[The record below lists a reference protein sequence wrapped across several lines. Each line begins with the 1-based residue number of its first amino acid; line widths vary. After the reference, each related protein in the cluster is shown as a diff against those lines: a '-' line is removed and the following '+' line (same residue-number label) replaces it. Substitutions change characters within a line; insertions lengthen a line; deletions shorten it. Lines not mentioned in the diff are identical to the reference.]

1 MNQDIYDVVVLGGGA
16 SGMMAAVVAAQ
27 NGARVLLLEKNQS
40 LGNKLSITG
49 GGRCN
54 IMNAEENVHTLLANY
69 GDAAKF
75 LYSPFATFGLAETRA
90 FFEGNGLALKTEAR
104 QRVFPVSEQ
113 AEDVVALFVSLLK
126 HHKVVVRTNEA
137 IISINQTA
145 KHISSV
151 TTKKGTYMAKQFI
164 LATGGL
170 SHSETGST
178 GDGFGWLSS
187 LGHSVKK
194 PNPSLVPMLSPD
206 AWVHSLAGTSL
217 DSVRITFSNGQTS
230 IKKTGRLLFTHFGL
244 SGPMILNAAREVSE
258 MLKAD
263 DVKATIDLFP
273 GSDDAKLQK
282 EAHEIFTE
290 HSNKAFKNVIRLIA
304 PPGLG
309 NAIAS
314 MLPKE
319 QLERKT
325 HSITRPERQAFLS
338 LLRSLPLSI
347 TGTKGDDWSI
357 VSDGGVDL
365 SEIDTRTMRS
375 RLIDNLFVTGDL
387 LHISRPSGGFS
398 LQLCWTTG
406 AIAGMSA
413 AKS

>member
-1 MNQDIYDVVVLGGGA
+1 MNQTIYDVAVLGGGA
-16 SGMMAAVVAAQ
+16 SGMMAAATAAKS
-27 NGARVLLLEKNQS
+27 GARVLLLEKNLS
-40 LGNKLSITG
+40 LGNKLAITG

-54 IMNAEENVHTLLANY
+54 IMNGEEDLHALLANY

-90 FFEGNGLALKTEAR
+90 FFEENGLSLKTEAR
-104 QRVFPVSEQ
+104 QRVFPESER
-113 AEDVVALFVSLLK
+113 AADVVELFVMLLERYG
-126 HHKVVVRTNEA
+126 VDVRTNEA
-137 IISINQTA
+137 IIRINHTEG
-145 KHISSV
+145 HIESV
-151 TTKKGTYMAKQFI
+151 TTKRGSYVARNFI

-170 SHSETGST
+170 SHPETGST

-194 PNPSLVPMLSPD
+194 PNPSLVPLLSPD
-206 AWVHSLAGTSL
+206 RWVHSLAGTAL
-217 DSVRITFSNGQTS
+217 DSVRITFSNEEMS

-258 MLKAD
+258 LLKAG
-263 DVKATIDLFP
+263 DVKAIIDLFP
-273 GSDDAKLQK
+273 GNDDAILQK
-282 EAHEIFTE
+282 EAQTLFTE
-290 HSNKAFKNVIRLIA
+290 HSNKAFKNVVRLIA

-309 NAIAS
+309 SAIAS
-314 MLPKE
+314 LLPKE

-325 HSITRPERQAFLS
+325 HSITRPERQALLS
-338 LLRSLPLSI
+338 LLRALPLTI

-406 AIAGMSA
+406 AVAGMNA
-413 AKS
+413 AKN